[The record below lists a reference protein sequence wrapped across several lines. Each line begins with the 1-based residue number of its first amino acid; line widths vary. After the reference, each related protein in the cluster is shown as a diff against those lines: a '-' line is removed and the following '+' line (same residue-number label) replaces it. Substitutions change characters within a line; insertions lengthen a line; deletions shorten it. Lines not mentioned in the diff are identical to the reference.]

1 MQRFLYPVENML
13 HHVKIVVESLN
24 NIIVIVDGTCMVV
37 WCFVNVSTD
46 DIISSEE
53 TLMFVL

>member
-1 MQRFLYPVENML
+1 MQRFLYPVENVL

-53 TLMFVL
+53 LMFVL